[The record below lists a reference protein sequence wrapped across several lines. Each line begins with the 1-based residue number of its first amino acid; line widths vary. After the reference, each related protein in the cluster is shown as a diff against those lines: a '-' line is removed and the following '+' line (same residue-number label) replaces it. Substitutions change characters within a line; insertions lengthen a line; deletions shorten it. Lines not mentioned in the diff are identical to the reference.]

1 MISTFNHERSCR
13 LTCFCFFNAFFRLSN
28 QLNTPKF
35 DHSHPSFDYD
45 SFCMPLS
52 KTRAERMYCLPMTS
66 LQPTAQSQQWMN
78 KGGDSAVSAKRQL
91 PLISFVAFLIS
102 FEFRGRHWS
111 DDGHVVWL
119 IALHF
124 SFSLPCCAHSFGFFL
139 NPHFAG
145 RERKRRRRRRRKK
158 CGHWKL
164 CRSFFTPTWIRSNG
178 FACPIIT
185 KRDVPQ
191 TLANPYSDITSQDFY
206 ANFAVWMSCLH
217 ERDWFLFGFWKA
229 RFRD

>member
-35 DHSHPSFDYD
+35 GHSHPSFDYD

-119 IALHF
+119 ITLHF
-124 SFSLPCCAHSFGFFL
+124 SFSLPCCAHSFGFFQSPFCGKRKETKKKKKKKKMWTL
-139 NPHFAG
+139 KTLPFVFHADLDSIQRFRVSDYYQTG
-145 RERKRRRRRRRKK
+145 R
-158 CGHWKL
+158 
-164 CRSFFTPTWIRSNG
+164 
-178 FACPIIT
+178 A
-185 KRDVPQ
+185 
-191 TLANPYSDITSQDFY
+191 SDIGQSVFRHY
-206 ANFAVWMSCLH
+206 V
-217 ERDWFLFGFWKA
+217 A
-229 RFRD
+229 RL